1 MSMSDTYLSLVRTR
15 KECRLCEPLGLT
27 NPALCADGRYDSDH
41 IGPWSKW
48 HGNLNAELMVVGQDW
63 GDTAAYIGHRGIED
77 PQNATN
83 KVLVDLVRS
92 VGLDMNA
99 VFLTNAVLCLEE
111 GGCQA
116 RVNKEW
122 FRNCGERFLKPTI
135 EIVKPGVLVT
145 LGEHAYR
152 SVAAI
157 FGLLPVAFSQA
168 VNQSERFMLPQGT
181 AFFPMYH
188 CGARILNTHRNL
200 DKQKEDWLRVK
211 RALRQRIQM
220 GTLEK

>member
-1 MSMSDTYLSLVRTR
+1 MSEIYLTLVRDR

-27 NPALCADGRYDSDH
+27 NPAVCGDGLYDSDH

-63 GDTAAYIGHRGIED
+63 GDTTAYIGHRGIED

-83 KVLVDLVRS
+83 KVLVGLVRS
-92 VGLDMNA
+92 VGLDMDA
-99 VFLTNAVLCLEE
+99 VFLTNAVLCLKE

-116 RVNKEW
+116 PVNKEW

-135 EIVKPGVLVT
+135 EIVKPRVLVT

-152 SVAAI
+152 SVALL
-157 FGLLPVAFSQA
+157 FGVLPALFNQA
-168 VNQSERFMLPQGT
+168 VNYPKGFMLPQGT
-181 AFFPMYH
+181 LFFPMYH
-188 CGARILNTHRNL
+188 CGARILNTYRNL

-211 RALRQRIQM
+211 RALQHSP
-220 GTLEK
+220 T